1 MYCINC
7 GVKLEDTEK
16 KCPLCGTEPYHPEL
30 TRKAAENLYP
40 ADRCPSEHMNIKGK
54 MIIVLTAFLI
64 PMIVSVL
71 CDLQFSGGIVW
82 SGYVAGALVLTYLI
96 AVLPQ
101 WFKKPNPVIFV
112 PCDFAA
118 VILYLL
124 YINLQSGGHWFL
136 SFAFPVAG
144 VFGLIVTAV
153 VTLLRYLK
161 RGRLYIFGGALILL
175 GFLSVLVE
183 FLLNL
188 TFPELRFI
196 AWSAYPL
203 VSLVLLG
210 CMLIFLAIYKPAR
223 ETMER
228 KFFF

>member
-16 KCPLCGTEPYHPEL
+16 KCPLCGTAPYHPEL
-30 TRKAAENLYP
+30 TRNAAESLYP
-40 ADRCPSEHMNIKGK
+40 VDRCPSEQMNIKGK

-82 SGYVAGALVLTYLI
+82 SGYVVGALVLAYLI
-96 AVLPQ
+96 IVLPQ

-144 VFGLIVTAV
+144 AFGLIVTAV
-153 VTLLRYLK
+153 VALLRYLK

-188 TFPELRFI
+188 TFPDLRFI